1 MRIQTFLGIVIT
13 VGVVS
18 MAFGQSR
25 SAYSERGSLREGDR
39 APDFDL
45 EELENHDAGR
55 TDPGRVRLSDFEGEK
70 PVVLIFGSYT

>member
-1 MRIQTFLGIVIT
+1 MA

-18 MAFGQSR
+18 MASGQSR
-25 SAYSERGSLREGDR
+25 DAFQETGSLREGDR

-45 EELENHDAGR
+45 EELENYDAGR
-55 TDPGRVRLSDFEGEK
+55 IDPGRVRLSDFEGEK